1 MLTLYESANHPHM
14 RERKTA
20 RRVKDRLIGEFDLP
34 GMPVKFSAWPDR
46 TDVKAD
52 LLGESNETV
61 LREYL
66 DLSDAEIAKLYAD
79 KVLVRDPML
88 DEEAAT
94 K

>member
-1 MLTLYESANHPHM
+1 M

-20 RRVKDRLIGEFDLP
+20 RKVKDRLIGEFDIP

-52 LLGESNETV
+52 LLGENNETV

-66 DLSDAEIAKLYAD
+66 GLSDAEIAQAIRRQGAGPRPD
-79 KVLVRDPML
+79 AGGRRQGRQN
-88 DEEAAT
+88 
-94 K
+94 